1 MNERVYL
8 FHDLFGTHLRII
20 RKIGVAE
27 RASQVATAEA
37 HKHRRHTRVVPL
49 SLQGIEYLVD
59 TIHNRLKTATLSD
72 RFTERPIHC
81 QTTLLKD

>member
-27 RASQVATAEA
+27 RTSQVAAAEA
-37 HKHRRHTRVVPL
+37 HKDGRRTRMVAFA
-49 SLQGIEYLVD
+49 LQGIEYLVD
-59 TIHNRLKTATLSD
+59 TIHNGLKTATL
-72 RFTERPIHC
+72 
-81 QTTLLKD
+81 KDKG